1 MLGCVSELQTS
12 MGAVTDLSPAWIMA
26 AAKHFAPRLDT
37 LCHIFLL
44 LPQLAADVFQQWSK
58 REPQEMVRI
67 TFWLHFKH
75 LHHLKSLNVSVTI
88 AFIW

>member
-12 MGAVTDLSPAWIMA
+12 MKAVTDLSPAWIMA

-44 LPQLAADVFQQWSK
+44 QPQLPTDVFLQVSK
-58 REPQEMVRI
+58 REPREMVRKM
-67 TFWLHFKH
+67 FWLFFHMM
-75 LHHLKSLNVSVTI
+75 SLNVFLTFALFV
-88 AFIW
+88 